1 MVPPVLLPEPAIA
14 EPVLEP
20 EDPLEPELVLPAP
33 ELVLGEVEAPLIP
46 AAPVVGV
53 TIAGEPAVAGLA
65 AAPEGVAPL
74 LLLVPAAVGG
84 VDGVVAAGVLG
95 DAIGVVEPAAPKP
108 GAGVAC
114 GSIIV
119 RGSSDPQPAPKAIAT
134 DAAAA
139 MLNADR

>member
-1 MVPPVLLPEPAIA
+1 MAD
-14 EPVLEP
+14 PVLEP
-20 EDPLEPELVLPAP
+20 EDPLEPALVLPAAP
-33 ELVLGEVEAPLIP
+33 ELEVEVDP
-46 AAPVVGV
+46 AAPVEGVGV
-53 TIAGEPAVAGLA
+53 IAGEPAVAGLA

-95 DAIGVVEPAAPKP
+95 DVMGAAPPAAPPP
-108 GAGVAC
+108 GGGEAC
-114 GSIIV
+114 GSIVV

-134 DAAAA
+134 NAAAA

>member
-1 MVPPVLLPEPAIA
+1 MADPL
-14 EPVLEP
+14 LEP

-33 ELVLGEVEAPLIP
+33 PELVVVELPLVP
-46 AAPVVGV
+46 AAPAGGVVV
-53 TIAGEPAVAGLA
+53 IAGEPATAGLP

-95 DAIGVVEPAAPKP
+95 DVMGVVEPAAPKP
-108 GAGVAC
+108 GAGEAC

-134 DAAAA
+134 NAAAA
-139 MLNADR
+139 MLIADR